1 MINKNILIVDDDDN
15 MREAMK
21 ETVSRLGINVEVAE
35 NGRKGYE
42 KATAKVYDLIISD
55 MRMPDID
62 GLSMFEMLKATGI
75 KTPVCFVTAY
85 GSVTGAVEALKIGAY
100 DYILKPF
107 SPEVIE
113 ELIRRTFELSSSE
126 SFANKGEVKK
136 ESEKPTVYKSAYM
149 EHVFNLAKD
158 VAGSEATVLITGESG
173 TGKEVLARFVHENS
187 GHAKGPFV
195 AVNCA
200 AIPENL
206 IESELF
212 GYEKGAFTGAINKKI
227 GKFEAADNG
236 TILLDEIGEIPI
248 HLQAKLLRVLQE
260 KEVERLGA
268 LKPSKINTRV
278 LATTNRD
285 LKTMSEEGTFRE
297 DLYYRLNVISMEL
310 PPLRE
315 RKEDIK
321 DLSDFFIKKYSDI
334 NKKPLKPLSD
344 DALKSLQSYEWP
356 GNVRELEHTIERAV
370 VLSKTNEISAQDLFL
385 HGITIA
391 GFKNHKESPSSRSH
405 DSEKESNKDMLS
417 DIYVTEK
424 ESHED
429 NKNIDV
435 NKEAVR
441 DDNKV
446 NDNKNNEGVENAVG
460 RTIADVEQELIL
472 KTLQDVSGNRTK
484 AAEILGITVR
494 TLRNKLNEY
503 REMGIDVE
511 EYLK

>member
-1 MINKNILIVDDDDN
+1 MMNKNILIVDDDDN

-21 ETVSRLGINVEVAE
+21 ETVLRLNINVDTAE
-35 NGRKGYE
+35 NGRKGFE
-42 KATAKVYDLIISD
+42 MATKKVYDLIISD
-55 MRMPDID
+55 MRMPEID

-113 ELIRRTFELSSSE
+113 ELIRRTFELTENNNASGSKQE
-126 SFANKGEVKK
+126 DVLDHNQKG
-136 ESEKPTVYKSAYM
+136 TVYKSAYM
-149 EHVFNLAKD
+149 EHVFSLAKD
-158 VAGSEATVLITGESG
+158 VAESEATVLITGESG
-173 TGKEVLARFVHENS
+173 TGKEVLARFIHENS

-212 GYEKGAFTGAINKKI
+212 GYEKGAFTGAVNKKL
-227 GKFEAADNG
+227 GKFELADGG

-278 LATTNRD
+278 LATTNRN
-285 LKTMSEEGTFRE
+285 LKEMSQEGTFRE

-310 PPLRE
+310 PPLRD
-315 RKEDIK
+315 RKEDVA
-321 DLSDFFIKKYSDI
+321 DLSSFFIKKYSEI
-334 NKKPLKPLSD
+334 NKKAVKPLSE
-344 DALKSLQSYEWP
+344 DALKALQSYEWP

-370 VLSKTNEISAQDLFL
+370 VLSKTNEITSKDLFL

-391 GFKNHKESPSSRSH
+391 GFKSQPDTTSIV
-405 DSEKESNKDMLS
+405 DEKEENKKAVELSN
-417 DIYVTEK
+417 
-424 ESHED
+424 
-429 NKNIDV
+429 
-435 NKEAVR
+435 
-441 DDNKV
+441 DDSM
-446 NDNKNNEGVENAVG
+446 GSAVG

-472 KTLQDVSGNRTK
+472 KTLQDVAGNRTK

-503 REMGIDVE
+503 RDMGIDVE

>member
-1 MINKNILIVDDDDN
+1 MVNKNILIVDDDDN

-21 ETVSRLGINVEVAE
+21 ETVLRLNINVDTAE
-35 NGRKGYE
+35 NGRKGFE
-42 KATAKVYDLIISD
+42 MATKKVYDLIISD
-55 MRMPDID
+55 MRMPEID

-113 ELIRRTFELSSSE
+113 ELIRRTFELSD
-126 SFANKGEVKK
+126 AAAG
-136 ESEKPTVYKSAYM
+136 EKPQQEQDHNQKGTVYKSAYM
-149 EHVFNLAKD
+149 EHVFSLAKD
-158 VAGSEATVLITGESG
+158 VAESEATVLITGESG
-173 TGKEVLARFVHENS
+173 TGKEVLARFIHENS

-212 GYEKGAFTGAINKKI
+212 GYEKGAFTGAVNKKL
-227 GKFEAADNG
+227 GKFETADGG

-278 LATTNRD
+278 LATTNRN
-285 LKTMSEEGTFRE
+285 LKEMSQEGTFRE

-310 PPLRE
+310 PPLRD
-315 RKEDIK
+315 RKEDVA
-321 DLSDFFIKKYSDI
+321 DLSSFFIKKYSEI
-334 NKKPLKPLSD
+334 NKKAVKPLSD
-344 DALKSLQSYEWP
+344 DALKALQSYDWP

-370 VLSKTNEISAQDLFL
+370 VLSKTNEITSKDLFL

-391 GFKNHKESPSSRSH
+391 GFKSKPETENIVE
-405 DSEKESNKDMLS
+405 EKEEVKKTADIPS
-417 DIYVTEK
+417 D
-424 ESHED
+424 ESM
-429 NKNIDV
+429 
-435 NKEAVR
+435 
-441 DDNKV
+441 
-446 NDNKNNEGVENAVG
+446 GGTVG

-472 KTLQDVSGNRTK
+472 KTLQDVAGNRTK

-503 REMGIDVE
+503 RDMGIDVE

>member
-1 MINKNILIVDDDDN
+1 MVNKNILIVDDDDN

-21 ETVSRLGINVEVAE
+21 ETVLRLNINVDTAE
-35 NGRKGYE
+35 NGRKGFE
-42 KATAKVYDLIISD
+42 MATKKVYDLIISD
-55 MRMPDID
+55 MRMPEID

-113 ELIRRTFELSSSE
+113 ELIRRTFELSD
-126 SFANKGEVKK
+126 AAAG
-136 ESEKPTVYKSAYM
+136 EKPQQEQDHNQKGTVYKSAYM
-149 EHVFNLAKD
+149 EHVFSLAKD
-158 VAGSEATVLITGESG
+158 VAESEATVLITGESG
-173 TGKEVLARFVHENS
+173 TGKEVLARFIHENS

-212 GYEKGAFTGAINKKI
+212 GYEKGAFTGAVNKKL
-227 GKFEAADNG
+227 GKFETADGG

-278 LATTNRD
+278 LATTNRN
-285 LKTMSEEGTFRE
+285 LKEMSQEGTFRE

-310 PPLRE
+310 PPLRD
-315 RKEDIK
+315 RKEDVA
-321 DLSDFFIKKYSDI
+321 DLSSFFIKKYSEI
-334 NKKPLKPLSD
+334 NKKAVKPLSD
-344 DALKSLQSYEWP
+344 DALKALQSYDWP

-370 VLSKTNEISAQDLFL
+370 VLSKTNEITSKDLFL

-391 GFKNHKESPSSRSH
+391 GFKSKPETENIVE
-405 DSEKESNKDMLS
+405 EKEEVKKTADTSS
-417 DIYVTEK
+417 D
-424 ESHED
+424 ESM
-429 NKNIDV
+429 
-435 NKEAVR
+435 
-441 DDNKV
+441 
-446 NDNKNNEGVENAVG
+446 GGAVG

-472 KTLQDVSGNRTK
+472 KTLQDVAGNRTK

-503 REMGIDVE
+503 RDMGIDVE

>member
-1 MINKNILIVDDDDN
+1 MVNKNILIVDDDDN

-21 ETVSRLGINVEVAE
+21 ETVLRLNINVDTAE
-35 NGRKGYE
+35 NGRKGFE
-42 KATAKVYDLIISD
+42 MATKKVYDLIISD
-55 MRMPDID
+55 MRMPEID

-113 ELIRRTFELSSSE
+113 ELIRRTFELSD
-126 SFANKGEVKK
+126 AAAG
-136 ESEKPTVYKSAYM
+136 EKPQQEQNHNQKGTVYKSAYM
-149 EHVFNLAKD
+149 EHVFSLAKD
-158 VAGSEATVLITGESG
+158 VAESEATVLITGESG
-173 TGKEVLARFVHENS
+173 TGKEVLARFIHENS

-212 GYEKGAFTGAINKKI
+212 GYEKGAFTGAVNKKL
-227 GKFEAADNG
+227 GKFETADGG

-278 LATTNRD
+278 LATTNRN
-285 LKTMSEEGTFRE
+285 LKEMSQEGTFRE

-310 PPLRE
+310 PPLRD
-315 RKEDIK
+315 RKEDVA
-321 DLSDFFIKKYSDI
+321 DLSSFFIKKYSEI
-334 NKKPLKPLSD
+334 NKKAVKPLSD
-344 DALKSLQSYEWP
+344 DALKALQSYDWP

-370 VLSKTNEISAQDLFL
+370 VLSKTNEITSKDLFL

-391 GFKNHKESPSSRSH
+391 GFKSKPETENIVE
-405 DSEKESNKDMLS
+405 EKEVVKKTADISS
-417 DIYVTEK
+417 D
-424 ESHED
+424 ESM
-429 NKNIDV
+429 
-435 NKEAVR
+435 
-441 DDNKV
+441 
-446 NDNKNNEGVENAVG
+446 GGTVG

-472 KTLQDVSGNRTK
+472 KTLQDVAGNRTK

-503 REMGIDVE
+503 RDMGIDVE

>member
-1 MINKNILIVDDDDN
+1 MVNKNILIVDDDDN

-21 ETVSRLGINVEVAE
+21 ETVLRLNINVDTAE
-35 NGRKGYE
+35 NGRKGFE
-42 KATAKVYDLIISD
+42 MATKKVYDLIISD
-55 MRMPDID
+55 MRMPEID

-113 ELIRRTFELSSSE
+113 ELIRRTFELSDAAAGE
-126 SFANKGEVKK
+126 KVQQEQDHNQKG
-136 ESEKPTVYKSAYM
+136 TVYKSAYM
-149 EHVFNLAKD
+149 EHVFSLAKD
-158 VAGSEATVLITGESG
+158 VAESEATVLITGESG
-173 TGKEVLARFVHENS
+173 TGKEVLARFIHENS

-212 GYEKGAFTGAINKKI
+212 GYEKGAFTGAVNKKL
-227 GKFEAADNG
+227 GKFETADGG

-278 LATTNRD
+278 LATTNRN
-285 LKTMSEEGTFRE
+285 LKEMSQEGTFRE

-310 PPLRE
+310 PPLRD
-315 RKEDIK
+315 RKEDVA
-321 DLSDFFIKKYSDI
+321 DLSSFFIKKYSEI
-334 NKKPLKPLSD
+334 NKKAVKPLSD
-344 DALKSLQSYEWP
+344 DALKALQSYDWP

-370 VLSKTNEISAQDLFL
+370 VLSKTNEITSKDLFL

-391 GFKNHKESPSSRSH
+391 GFKSKPETENIVE
-405 DSEKESNKDMLS
+405 EKEVVKKTADISS
-417 DIYVTEK
+417 D
-424 ESHED
+424 ESM
-429 NKNIDV
+429 
-435 NKEAVR
+435 
-441 DDNKV
+441 
-446 NDNKNNEGVENAVG
+446 GGTVG

-472 KTLQDVSGNRTK
+472 KTLQDVAGNRTK

-503 REMGIDVE
+503 RDMGIDVE

>member
-1 MINKNILIVDDDDN
+1 MVNKNILIVDDDDN

-21 ETVSRLGINVEVAE
+21 ETVLRLNINVDTAE
-35 NGRKGYE
+35 NGRKGFE
-42 KATAKVYDLIISD
+42 MATKKVYDLIISD
-55 MRMPDID
+55 MRMPEID

-113 ELIRRTFELSSSE
+113 ELIRRTFELSDAAAGE
-126 SFANKGEVKK
+126 KVQQEQGHNQKG
-136 ESEKPTVYKSAYM
+136 TVYKSAYM
-149 EHVFNLAKD
+149 EHVFSLAKD
-158 VAGSEATVLITGESG
+158 VAESEATVLITGESG
-173 TGKEVLARFVHENS
+173 TGKEVLARFIHENS

-212 GYEKGAFTGAINKKI
+212 GYEKGAFTGAVNKKL
-227 GKFEAADNG
+227 GKFETADGG

-278 LATTNRD
+278 LATTNRN
-285 LKTMSEEGTFRE
+285 LKEMSQEGTFRE

-310 PPLRE
+310 PPLRD
-315 RKEDIK
+315 RKEDVA
-321 DLSDFFIKKYSDI
+321 DLSSFFIKKYSEI
-334 NKKPLKPLSD
+334 NKKAVKPLSD
-344 DALKSLQSYEWP
+344 DALKALQSYDWP

-370 VLSKTNEISAQDLFL
+370 VLSKTNEITSKDLFL

-391 GFKNHKESPSSRSH
+391 GFKSKPETENIVE
-405 DSEKESNKDMLS
+405 EKEEVKKTADTSS
-417 DIYVTEK
+417 D
-424 ESHED
+424 ESM
-429 NKNIDV
+429 
-435 NKEAVR
+435 
-441 DDNKV
+441 
-446 NDNKNNEGVENAVG
+446 GGTVG

-472 KTLQDVSGNRTK
+472 KTLQDVAGNRTK

-503 REMGIDVE
+503 RDMGIDVE

>member
-1 MINKNILIVDDDDN
+1 MVNKNILIVDDDDN

-21 ETVSRLGINVEVAE
+21 ETVLRLNINVDTAE
-35 NGRKGYE
+35 NGRKGFE
-42 KATAKVYDLIISD
+42 MATKKVYDLIISD
-55 MRMPDID
+55 MRMPEID

-113 ELIRRTFELSSSE
+113 ELIRRTFELTENKSE
-126 SFANKGEVKK
+126 ANEQVEQLDHNQKG
-136 ESEKPTVYKSAYM
+136 TVYKSAYM
-149 EHVFNLAKD
+149 EHVFSLAKD
-158 VAGSEATVLITGESG
+158 VAESEATVLITGESG
-173 TGKEVLARFVHENS
+173 TGKEVLARFIHENS
-187 GHAKGPFV
+187 GHSKGPFV

-212 GYEKGAFTGAINKKI
+212 GYEKGAFTGAVNKKL
-227 GKFEAADNG
+227 GKFESADGG

-285 LKTMSEEGTFRE
+285 LKAMSEEGTFRE

-310 PPLRE
+310 PPLRD
-315 RKEDIK
+315 RKEDVA
-321 DLSDFFIKKYSDI
+321 DLSAFFIKKYSEI
-334 NKKPLKPLSD
+334 NKKPVKPLSE
-344 DALKSLQSYEWP
+344 DALKALQSYEWP

-370 VLSKTNEISAQDLFL
+370 VLSKTAEITSKDLFL

-391 GFKNHKESPSSRSH
+391 GFKSKPESEAVLE
-405 DSEKESNKDMLS
+405 EKEPVKKQS
-417 DIYVTEK
+417 E
-424 ESHED
+424 
-429 NKNIDV
+429 
-435 NKEAVR
+435 
-441 DDNKV
+441 V
-446 NDNKNNEGVENAVG
+446 NDDGMGSAVG

-472 KTLQDVSGNRTK
+472 KTLQDVAGNRTK

-503 REMGIDVE
+503 RDMGIDVE

>member
-1 MINKNILIVDDDDN
+1 MENKNILIVDDDDN

-21 ETVSRLGINVEVAE
+21 ETVMRLGINVETAE
-35 NGRKGYE
+35 NGKIGFE
-42 KATAKVYDLIISD
+42 KATKKVYDLIISD
-55 MRMPDID
+55 MRMPEID

-113 ELIRRTFELSSSE
+113 ELIRRTFELSSNE
-126 SFANKGEVKK
+126 NIAGKEGKPEEKRKG
-136 ESEKPTVYKSAYM
+136 TVYKSAYM
-149 EHVFNLAKD
+149 EHVFSLAKD
-158 VAGSEATVLITGESG
+158 VAESEATVLITGESG
-173 TGKEVLARFVHENS
+173 TGKEVLARFIHENS
-187 GHAKGPFV
+187 GHSKGPFI

-212 GYEKGAFTGAINKKI
+212 GYEKGAFTGAVNKKL
-227 GKFEAADNG
+227 GKFESADGG

-278 LATTNRD
+278 LATTNRN

-310 PPLRE
+310 PPLRD
-315 RKEDIK
+315 RKEDVA
-321 DLSDFFIKKYSDI
+321 DLSSFFIKKYSEI
-334 NKKPLKPLSD
+334 NKKAVKPLSE

-370 VLSKTNEISAQDLFL
+370 VLSKTQEITSKDLFL

-391 GFKNHKESPSSRSH
+391 GFKSSPKKEISSIKV
-405 DSEKESNKDMLS
+405 DTNEEVGQKE
-417 DIYVTEK
+417 I
-424 ESHED
+424 
-429 NKNIDV
+429 V
-435 NKEAVR
+435 NS
-441 DDNKV
+441 
-446 NDNKNNEGVENAVG
+446 NDNSSSVG

-472 KTLQDVSGNRTK
+472 KTLQDVQGNRTK

-503 REMGIDVE
+503 RDMGIDVE

>member
-1 MINKNILIVDDDDN
+1 MVNKNILIVDDDDN

-21 ETVSRLGINVEVAE
+21 ETVLRLNINVDTAE
-35 NGRKGYE
+35 NGRKGFE
-42 KATAKVYDLIISD
+42 MATKKVYDLIISD
-55 MRMPDID
+55 MRMPEID

-113 ELIRRTFELSSSE
+113 ELIRRTFELSE
-126 SFANKGEVKK
+126 NNKQDIKEEATDHNKK
-136 ESEKPTVYKSAYM
+136 GTVYKSAYM
-149 EHVFNLAKD
+149 EHVFSLAKD
-158 VAGSEATVLITGESG
+158 VAESEATVLITGESG
-173 TGKEVLARFVHENS
+173 TGKEVLARFIHENS
-187 GHAKGPFV
+187 THSKGPFV

-212 GYEKGAFTGAINKKI
+212 GYEKGAFTGAVNKKL
-227 GKFEAADNG
+227 GKFESADGG

-278 LATTNRD
+278 LATTNRN
-285 LKTMSEEGTFRE
+285 LKEMSQEGTFRE

-310 PPLRE
+310 PPLRD
-315 RKEDIK
+315 RKEDVA
-321 DLSDFFIKKYSDI
+321 DLSAFFIKKYSEI
-334 NKKPLKPLSD
+334 NKKPVKPLSD
-344 DALKSLQSYEWP
+344 DALKALQSYEWP

-370 VLSKTNEISAQDLFL
+370 VLSKTNEITSKDLFL

-391 GFKNHKESPSSRSH
+391 GFKSKPEKQVEAKEEVKKAAPEQAEESVNSS
-405 DSEKESNKDMLS
+405 
-417 DIYVTEK
+417 
-424 ESHED
+424 
-429 NKNIDV
+429 
-435 NKEAVR
+435 
-441 DDNKV
+441 
-446 NDNKNNEGVENAVG
+446 VG

-472 KTLQDVSGNRTK
+472 KTLQDVAGNRTK

-503 REMGIDVE
+503 RDMGIDVE

>member
-1 MINKNILIVDDDDN
+1 MVNKNILIVDDDDN

-21 ETVSRLGINVEVAE
+21 ETVLRLNINVDTAE
-35 NGRKGYE
+35 NGRKGFE
-42 KATAKVYDLIISD
+42 MATKKVYDLIISD
-55 MRMPDID
+55 MRMPEID

-113 ELIRRTFELSSSE
+113 ELIRRTFELSDAAAGE
-126 SFANKGEVKK
+126 KVQQEQDHNQKG
-136 ESEKPTVYKSAYM
+136 TVYKSAYM
-149 EHVFNLAKD
+149 EHVFSLAKD
-158 VAGSEATVLITGESG
+158 VAESEATVLITGESG
-173 TGKEVLARFVHENS
+173 TGKEVLARFIHENS

-212 GYEKGAFTGAINKKI
+212 GYEKGAFTGAVNKKL
-227 GKFEAADNG
+227 GKFETADGG

-278 LATTNRD
+278 LATTNRN
-285 LKTMSEEGTFRE
+285 LKEMSQEGTFRE

-310 PPLRE
+310 PPLRD
-315 RKEDIK
+315 RKEDVA
-321 DLSDFFIKKYSDI
+321 DLSSFFIKKYSEI
-334 NKKPLKPLSD
+334 NKKAVKPLSD
-344 DALKSLQSYEWP
+344 DALKALQSYDWP

-370 VLSKTNEISAQDLFL
+370 VLSKTNEITSKDLFL

-391 GFKNHKESPSSRSH
+391 GFKSKPETENIVE
-405 DSEKESNKDMLS
+405 EKEEVKKTADTSS
-417 DIYVTEK
+417 D
-424 ESHED
+424 ESM
-429 NKNIDV
+429 
-435 NKEAVR
+435 
-441 DDNKV
+441 
-446 NDNKNNEGVENAVG
+446 GGTVG

-472 KTLQDVSGNRTK
+472 KTLQDVAGNRTK

-503 REMGIDVE
+503 RDMGIEVE

>member
-1 MINKNILIVDDDDN
+1 MVNKNILIVDDDDN

-21 ETVSRLGINVEVAE
+21 ETVLRLNINVDTAE
-35 NGRKGYE
+35 NGRKGFE
-42 KATAKVYDLIISD
+42 MATKKVYDLIISD
-55 MRMPDID
+55 MRMPEID

-113 ELIRRTFELSSSE
+113 ELIRRTFELSDAAAGE
-126 SFANKGEVKK
+126 KVQQEHDHNQKG
-136 ESEKPTVYKSAYM
+136 TVYKSAYM
-149 EHVFNLAKD
+149 EHVFSLAKD
-158 VAGSEATVLITGESG
+158 VAESEATVLITGESG
-173 TGKEVLARFVHENS
+173 TGKEVLARFIHENS

-212 GYEKGAFTGAINKKI
+212 GYEKGAFTGAVNKKL
-227 GKFEAADNG
+227 GKFETADGG

-278 LATTNRD
+278 LATTNRN
-285 LKTMSEEGTFRE
+285 LKEMSQEGTFRE

-310 PPLRE
+310 PPLRD
-315 RKEDIK
+315 RKEDVA
-321 DLSDFFIKKYSDI
+321 DLSSFFIKKYSEI
-334 NKKPLKPLSD
+334 NKKAVKPLSD
-344 DALKSLQSYEWP
+344 DALKALQSYDWP

-370 VLSKTNEISAQDLFL
+370 VLSKTNEITSKDLFL

-391 GFKNHKESPSSRSH
+391 GFKSKPETENIVE
-405 DSEKESNKDMLS
+405 EKEEVKKTADTSS
-417 DIYVTEK
+417 D
-424 ESHED
+424 ESM
-429 NKNIDV
+429 
-435 NKEAVR
+435 
-441 DDNKV
+441 
-446 NDNKNNEGVENAVG
+446 GGTVG

-472 KTLQDVSGNRTK
+472 KTLQDVAGNRTK

-503 REMGIDVE
+503 RDMGIDVE

>member
-1 MINKNILIVDDDDN
+1 MNNKNILIVDDDDN

-21 ETVSRLGINVEVAE
+21 ETVSRLGINVETAE
-35 NGRKGYE
+35 NGRRGYE
-42 KATAKVYDLIISD
+42 KATSKTYDLIISD
-55 MRMPDID
+55 MRMPEID

-113 ELIRRTFELSSSE
+113 ELIRRTFELSNAQGVNVVKDDKVSGAVEE
-126 SFANKGEVKK
+126 SKG
-136 ESEKPTVYKSAYM
+136 TVYKSAYM
-149 EHVFNLAKD
+149 EHIFSLAKD

-173 TGKEVLARFVHENS
+173 TGKEVLARFIHENS
-187 GHAKGPFV
+187 LHNKGPFV

-212 GYEKGAFTGAINKKI
+212 GYEKGAFTGAVNKKI

-260 KEVERLGA
+260 KEIERLGG
-268 LKPSKINTRV
+268 LKPLKINTRV

-285 LKTMSEEGTFRE
+285 LKTMSAEGSFRE

-310 PPLRE
+310 PPLRD
-315 RKEDIK
+315 RKEDII
-321 DLSDFFIKKYSDI
+321 DLSSFFIKKYSEI
-334 NKKPLKPLSD
+334 NKKPVKKLSSE
-344 DALKSLQSYEWP
+344 ALKALQGYEWP

-370 VLSKTNEISAQDLFL
+370 VLSKGSEISASDLFL

-391 GFKNHKESPSSRSH
+391 GFKKSDNESSVS
-405 DSEKESNKDMLS
+405 DIVTANEKETLDT
-417 DIYVTEK
+417 V
-424 ESHED
+424 ED
-429 NKNIDV
+429 K
-435 NKEAVR
+435 KTGAVE
-441 DDNKV
+441 
-446 NDNKNNEGVENAVG
+446 EGMSGAVG

-472 KTLQDVSGNRTK
+472 KTLQDVAGNRTK

-503 REMGIDVE
+503 RDMGIDVE
-511 EYLK
+511 DYLK

>member
-1 MINKNILIVDDDDN
+1 MVNKNILIVDDDDN

-21 ETVSRLGINVEVAE
+21 ETVLRLNINVDTAE
-35 NGRKGYE
+35 NGRKGFE
-42 KATAKVYDLIISD
+42 MATKKVYDLIISD
-55 MRMPDID
+55 MRMPEID

-113 ELIRRTFELSSSE
+113 ELIRRTFELSDAAAGE
-126 SFANKGEVKK
+126 KVQQEQDHNQKG
-136 ESEKPTVYKSAYM
+136 TVYKSAYM
-149 EHVFNLAKD
+149 EHVFSLAKD
-158 VAGSEATVLITGESG
+158 VAESEATVLITGESG
-173 TGKEVLARFVHENS
+173 TGKEVLARFIHENS

-212 GYEKGAFTGAINKKI
+212 GYEKGAFTGAVNKKL
-227 GKFEAADNG
+227 GKFETADGG

-278 LATTNRD
+278 LATTNRN
-285 LKTMSEEGTFRE
+285 LKEMSQEGTFRE

-310 PPLRE
+310 PPLRD
-315 RKEDIK
+315 RKEDVA
-321 DLSDFFIKKYSDI
+321 DLSSFFIKKYSEI
-334 NKKPLKPLSD
+334 NKKAVKPLSD
-344 DALKSLQSYEWP
+344 DALKALQSYDWP

-370 VLSKTNEISAQDLFL
+370 VLSKTNEITSKDLFL

-391 GFKNHKESPSSRSH
+391 GFKSKPETENIVE
-405 DSEKESNKDMLS
+405 EKEEVKKTADTSS
-417 DIYVTEK
+417 D
-424 ESHED
+424 ESM
-429 NKNIDV
+429 
-435 NKEAVR
+435 
-441 DDNKV
+441 
-446 NDNKNNEGVENAVG
+446 GGAVG

-472 KTLQDVSGNRTK
+472 KTLQDVAGNRTK

-503 REMGIDVE
+503 RDMGIDVE

>member
-1 MINKNILIVDDDDN
+1 MVNKNILIVDDDDN

-21 ETVSRLGINVEVAE
+21 ETVLRLNINVDTAE
-35 NGRKGYE
+35 NGRKGFE
-42 KATAKVYDLIISD
+42 MATKKVYDLIISD
-55 MRMPDID
+55 MRMPEID

-113 ELIRRTFELSSSE
+113 ELIRRTFELSDAAAGE
-126 SFANKGEVKK
+126 KVQQEQDHNQKG
-136 ESEKPTVYKSAYM
+136 TVYKSAYM
-149 EHVFNLAKD
+149 EHVFSLAKD
-158 VAGSEATVLITGESG
+158 VAESEATVLITGESG
-173 TGKEVLARFVHENS
+173 TGKEVLARFIHENS

-212 GYEKGAFTGAINKKI
+212 GYEKGAFTGAVNKKL
-227 GKFEAADNG
+227 GKFETADGG

-278 LATTNRD
+278 LATTNRN
-285 LKTMSEEGTFRE
+285 LKEMSQEGTFRE

-310 PPLRE
+310 PPLRD
-315 RKEDIK
+315 RKEDVA
-321 DLSDFFIKKYSDI
+321 DLSSFFIKKYSEI
-334 NKKPLKPLSD
+334 NKKAVKPLSD
-344 DALKSLQSYEWP
+344 DALKALQSYDWP

-370 VLSKTNEISAQDLFL
+370 VLSKTNEITSKDLFL

-391 GFKNHKESPSSRSH
+391 GFKSKPETENIVE
-405 DSEKESNKDMLS
+405 EKEEVKKTADISS
-417 DIYVTEK
+417 D
-424 ESHED
+424 ESM
-429 NKNIDV
+429 
-435 NKEAVR
+435 
-441 DDNKV
+441 
-446 NDNKNNEGVENAVG
+446 GGTVG

-503 REMGIDVE
+503 RDAGIDVE

>member
-1 MINKNILIVDDDDN
+1 MVNKNILIVDDDDN

-21 ETVSRLGINVEVAE
+21 ETVLRLNINVDTAE
-35 NGRKGYE
+35 NGRKGFE
-42 KATAKVYDLIISD
+42 MATKKVYDLIISD
-55 MRMPDID
+55 MRMPEID

-113 ELIRRTFELSSSE
+113 ELIRRTFELSE
-126 SFANKGEVKK
+126 AAAG
-136 ESEKPTVYKSAYM
+136 EKPQQEQDHNQKGTVYKSAYM
-149 EHVFNLAKD
+149 EHVFSLAKD
-158 VAGSEATVLITGESG
+158 VAESEATVLITGESG
-173 TGKEVLARFVHENS
+173 TGKEVLARFIHENS

-212 GYEKGAFTGAINKKI
+212 GYEKGAFTGAVNKKL
-227 GKFEAADNG
+227 GKFETADGG

-278 LATTNRD
+278 LATTNRN
-285 LKTMSEEGTFRE
+285 LKEMSQEGTFRE

-310 PPLRE
+310 PPLRD
-315 RKEDIK
+315 RKEDVA
-321 DLSDFFIKKYSDI
+321 DLSSFFIKKYSEI
-334 NKKPLKPLSD
+334 NKKAVKPLSD
-344 DALKSLQSYEWP
+344 DALKALQSYDWP

-370 VLSKTNEISAQDLFL
+370 VLSKTNEITSKDLFL

-391 GFKNHKESPSSRSH
+391 GFKSKPETENIVE
-405 DSEKESNKDMLS
+405 EKEEVKKTADISS
-417 DIYVTEK
+417 D
-424 ESHED
+424 ESM
-429 NKNIDV
+429 
-435 NKEAVR
+435 
-441 DDNKV
+441 
-446 NDNKNNEGVENAVG
+446 GGAVG

-472 KTLQDVSGNRTK
+472 KTLQDVAGNRTK

-503 REMGIDVE
+503 RDMGIDVE

>member
-1 MINKNILIVDDDDN
+1 MVNKNILIVDDDDN

-21 ETVSRLGINVEVAE
+21 ETVLRLNINVDTAE
-35 NGRKGYE
+35 NGRKGFE
-42 KATAKVYDLIISD
+42 MATKKVYDLIISD
-55 MRMPDID
+55 MRMPEID

-113 ELIRRTFELSSSE
+113 ELIRRTFELSD
-126 SFANKGEVKK
+126 AAAG
-136 ESEKPTVYKSAYM
+136 EKPQQEQDHNQKGTVYKSAYM
-149 EHVFNLAKD
+149 EHVFSLAKD
-158 VAGSEATVLITGESG
+158 VAESEATVLITGESG
-173 TGKEVLARFVHENS
+173 TGKEVLARFIHENS

-212 GYEKGAFTGAINKKI
+212 GYEKGAFTGAVNKKL
-227 GKFEAADNG
+227 GKFETADGG

-278 LATTNRD
+278 LATTNRN
-285 LKTMSEEGTFRE
+285 LKEMSQEGTFRE

-310 PPLRE
+310 PPLRD
-315 RKEDIK
+315 RKEDVA
-321 DLSDFFIKKYSDI
+321 DLSAFFIKKYSEI
-334 NKKPLKPLSD
+334 NKKPVKPLSD
-344 DALKSLQSYEWP
+344 DALKALQSYDWP

-370 VLSKTNEISAQDLFL
+370 VLSKTNEITSKDLFL

-391 GFKNHKESPSSRSH
+391 GFKSKPEAENIVE
-405 DSEKESNKDMLS
+405 EKEEVKKTADTSS
-417 DIYVTEK
+417 D
-424 ESHED
+424 ESM
-429 NKNIDV
+429 
-435 NKEAVR
+435 
-441 DDNKV
+441 
-446 NDNKNNEGVENAVG
+446 GGAVG

-472 KTLQDVSGNRTK
+472 KTLQDVAGNRTK

-503 REMGIDVE
+503 RDMGIDVE

>member
-1 MINKNILIVDDDDN
+1 MVNKNILIVDDDDN

-21 ETVSRLGINVEVAE
+21 ETVLRLGVNVETAE
-35 NGRKGYE
+35 NGRAGFE
-42 KATAKVYDLIISD
+42 KATKKVYDLIISD
-55 MRMPDID
+55 MRMPEID

-113 ELIRRTFELSSSE
+113 ELIRRTFELTGSNAVTSI
-126 SFANKGEVKK
+126 K
-136 ESEKPTVYKSAYM
+136 EENVTDKSKATIYKSAYM
-149 EHVFNLAKD
+149 EHVFSLAKD
-158 VAGSEATVLITGESG
+158 VAESEATVLITGESG
-173 TGKEVLARFVHENS
+173 TGKEVLARFIHENS
-187 GHAKGPFV
+187 GHSKGPFV

-212 GYEKGAFTGAINKKI
+212 GYEKGAFTGAVNKKL
-227 GKFEAADNG
+227 GKFESADGG
-236 TILLDEIGEIPI
+236 TILLDEIGEIPL

-278 LATTNRD
+278 LATTNRN

-310 PPLRE
+310 PPLRD
-315 RKEDIK
+315 RKEDVA
-321 DLSDFFIKKYSDI
+321 DLSSFFIKKYSDI
-334 NKKPLKPLSD
+334 NKKPVKPLSQ

-370 VLSKTNEISAQDLFL
+370 VLSKTQEITAKDLFL

-391 GFKNHKESPSSRSH
+391 DFKSGADFKPEVNIKADTDIKE
-405 DSEKESNKDMLS
+405 ESGK
-417 DIYVTEK
+417 IK
-424 ESHED
+424 D
-429 NKNIDV
+429 NKTEESGSNIKDT
-435 NKEAVR
+435 
-441 DDNKV
+441 
-446 NDNKNNEGVENAVG
+446 VG

>member
-1 MINKNILIVDDDDN
+1 MNNKSILIVDDDDN

-21 ETVSRLGINVEVAE
+21 ETVGRLGVNVETAE
-35 NGRKGYE
+35 NGRRGYE
-42 KATAKVYDLIISD
+42 KATAKIYDLIISD
-55 MRMPDID
+55 MRMPEID

-113 ELIRRTFELSSSE
+113 ELIRRTFQLSSEKGAGGLKREEDE
-126 SFANKGEVKK
+126 SGGKG
-136 ESEKPTVYKSAYM
+136 TIYKSAYM
-149 EHVFNLAKD
+149 EHVFSLARD
-158 VAGSEATVLITGESG
+158 VAQSEATVLITGESG
-173 TGKEVLARFVHENS
+173 TGKEVLARFIHEHS
-187 GHAKGPFV
+187 GHAAGPFI

-212 GYEKGAFTGAINKKI
+212 GYEKGAFTGAVNKKI
-227 GKFEAADNG
+227 GKFEAADGG

-268 LKPSKINTRV
+268 LKPAKINTRV
-278 LATTNRD
+278 LATTNRN
-285 LKTMSEEGTFRE
+285 LKTMSEEGSFRE

-310 PPLRE
+310 PPLRD
-315 RKEDIK
+315 RKEDVA
-321 DLSDFFIKKYSDI
+321 DLSSFFIKKYSEI
-334 NKKPLKPLSD
+334 NKKPVKPLSA
-344 DALKSLQSYEWP
+344 DALKALQSYEWP

-370 VLSKTNEISAQDLFL
+370 VLSKSSEISARDLFL

-391 GFKNHKESPSSRSH
+391 GFRSAPDDTGCETPPKNDENAVEEKTETKSAGESVSQ
-405 DSEKESNKDMLS
+405 
-417 DIYVTEK
+417 
-424 ESHED
+424 
-429 NKNIDV
+429 
-435 NKEAVR
+435 
-441 DDNKV
+441 
-446 NDNKNNEGVENAVG
+446 AVG

-472 KTLQDVSGNRTK
+472 KTLRDVSGNKTK

-503 REMGIDVE
+503 RDAGIDVE
-511 EYLK
+511 EFLK

>member
-21 ETVSRLGINVEVAE
+21 ETVSRLGISVDTAE
-35 NGRKGYE
+35 NGRIGFE
-42 KATAKVYDLIISD
+42 KATKKVYDLIISD

-62 GLSMFEMLKATGI
+62 GRSMFDMLKSTGI

-85 GSVTGAVEALKIGAY
+85 GSVTGAVEALKVGAY

-113 ELIRRTFELSSSE
+113 ELIRRTFELSDNESGEKQQSSE
-126 SFANKGEVKK
+126 DNNKKG
-136 ESEKPTVYKSAYM
+136 TVYKSAYM
-149 EHVFNLAKD
+149 EHVFSLAKD

-173 TGKEVLARFVHENS
+173 TGKEVLARFIHENS
-187 GHAKGPFV
+187 GHAKGPFI

-212 GYEKGAFTGAINKKI
+212 GYEKGAFTGAVNKKI
-227 GKFEAADNG
+227 GKFEAADGG
-236 TILLDEIGEIPI
+236 TILLDEIGEIPL

-268 LKPSKINTRV
+268 LKPAKISTRV
-278 LATTNRD
+278 LATTNRN
-285 LKTMSEEGTFRE
+285 LKAMSEEGTFRE

-310 PPLRE
+310 PPLRD
-315 RKEDIK
+315 RKEDVA
-321 DLSDFFIKKYSDI
+321 DLSSFFIKKYSEI
-334 NKKPLKPLSD
+334 NKKPVKPLSE
-344 DALKSLQSYEWP
+344 DALKALQSYEWP

-370 VLSKTNEISAQDLFL
+370 VLSKTPEITSKDLFL

-391 GFKNHKESPSSRSH
+391 GFKSSPKEEVKQVIKDTVH
-405 DSEKESNKDMLS
+405 EEKSEKEVKNSSS
-417 DIYVTEK
+417 DE
-424 ESHED
+424 
-429 NKNIDV
+429 
-435 NKEAVR
+435 
-441 DDNKV
+441 NKV
-446 NDNKNNEGVENAVG
+446 DNAVG

-503 REMGIDVE
+503 RDAGIDVE

>member
-1 MINKNILIVDDDDN
+1 MVNKNILIVDDDDN

-21 ETVSRLGINVEVAE
+21 ETVSRLGVNVETAE
-35 NGRKGYE
+35 NGKKGYE

-55 MRMPDID
+55 MRMPEID

-113 ELIRRTFELSSSE
+113 ELIRRTFELSS
-126 SFANKGEVKK
+126 ANAIGDKK
-136 ESEKPTVYKSAYM
+136 DKEKILQKPTVYRSAYM
-149 EHVFNLAKD
+149 EHVFSLAKD
-158 VAGSEATVLITGESG
+158 VADSEATVLITGESG
-173 TGKEVLARFVHENS
+173 TGKEVLARFIHEHSNHS
-187 GHAKGPFV
+187 NGPFI

-200 AIPENL
+200 AIPDNL

-212 GYEKGAFTGAINKKI
+212 GYEKGAFTGAVNKKI
-227 GKFEAADNG
+227 GKFEAADGG

-260 KEVERLGA
+260 REVERLGA
-268 LKPSKINTRV
+268 LKPSKINTRI
-278 LATTNRD
+278 LATTNRN

-310 PPLRE
+310 PPLRD
-315 RKEDIK
+315 RKEDVS
-321 DLSDFFIKKYSDI
+321 DLSTFFIKKYSEI
-334 NKKPLKPLSD
+334 NKKPVKPLSK
-344 DALKSLQSYEWP
+344 DALSALQKYEWP

-370 VLSKTNEISAQDLFL
+370 VLSKTTEIAANDLFL

-391 GFKNHKESPSSRSH
+391 GFKSEPKEKVLETKETIKQIEEISS
-405 DSEKESNKDMLS
+405 D
-417 DIYVTEK
+417 T
-424 ESHED
+424 D
-429 NKNIDV
+429 NKQDSMVDHSI
-435 NKEAVR
+435 
-441 DDNKV
+441 
-446 NDNKNNEGVENAVG
+446 G

-472 KTLQDVSGNRTK
+472 KTLKDVSGNRTK

-503 REMGIDVE
+503 RDAGIDVE
-511 EYLK
+511 EFLK

>member
-1 MINKNILIVDDDDN
+1 MVNKNILIVDDDDN

-21 ETVSRLGINVEVAE
+21 ETVLRLNINVDTAE
-35 NGRKGYE
+35 NGRKGFE
-42 KATAKVYDLIISD
+42 MATKKVYDLIISD
-55 MRMPDID
+55 MRMPEID

-113 ELIRRTFELSSSE
+113 ELIRRTFELSDAAAGE
-126 SFANKGEVKK
+126 KVQQEQDHNQKG
-136 ESEKPTVYKSAYM
+136 TVYKSAYM
-149 EHVFNLAKD
+149 EHVFSLAKD
-158 VAGSEATVLITGESG
+158 VAESEATVLITGESG
-173 TGKEVLARFVHENS
+173 TGKEVLARFIHENS

-212 GYEKGAFTGAINKKI
+212 GYEKGAFTGAVNKKL
-227 GKFEAADNG
+227 GKFETADGG

-278 LATTNRD
+278 LATTNRN
-285 LKTMSEEGTFRE
+285 LKEMSQEGTFRE

-310 PPLRE
+310 PPLRD
-315 RKEDIK
+315 RKEDVA
-321 DLSDFFIKKYSDI
+321 DLSSFFIKKYSEI
-334 NKKPLKPLSD
+334 NKKAVKPLSD
-344 DALKSLQSYEWP
+344 DALKALQSYDWP

-370 VLSKTNEISAQDLFL
+370 VLSKTNEITSKDLFL

-391 GFKNHKESPSSRSH
+391 GFKSKPETENIVE
-405 DSEKESNKDMLS
+405 EKEEVKKTADTSS
-417 DIYVTEK
+417 D
-424 ESHED
+424 ESM
-429 NKNIDV
+429 
-435 NKEAVR
+435 
-441 DDNKV
+441 
-446 NDNKNNEGVENAVG
+446 GGTVG

-472 KTLQDVSGNRTK
+472 KTLQDVAGNRTK

-503 REMGIDVE
+503 RDMGIDVE

>member
-1 MINKNILIVDDDDN
+1 MVNKNILIVDDDDN

-21 ETVSRLGINVEVAE
+21 ETVLRLNINVDTAE
-35 NGRKGYE
+35 NGRKGFE
-42 KATAKVYDLIISD
+42 MATKKVYDLIISD
-55 MRMPDID
+55 MRMPEID

-113 ELIRRTFELSSSE
+113 ELIRRTFELSDAAAGE
-126 SFANKGEVKK
+126 KVQQEQDHNQKG
-136 ESEKPTVYKSAYM
+136 TVYKSAYM
-149 EHVFNLAKD
+149 EHVFSLAKD
-158 VAGSEATVLITGESG
+158 VAESEATVLITGESG
-173 TGKEVLARFVHENS
+173 TGKEVLARFIHENS

-212 GYEKGAFTGAINKKI
+212 GYEKGAFTGAVNKKL
-227 GKFEAADNG
+227 GKFETADGG

-278 LATTNRD
+278 LATTNRN
-285 LKTMSEEGTFRE
+285 LKEMSQEGTFRE

-310 PPLRE
+310 PPLRD
-315 RKEDIK
+315 RKEDVA
-321 DLSDFFIKKYSDI
+321 DLSSFFIKKYSEI
-334 NKKPLKPLSD
+334 NKKAVKPLSD
-344 DALKSLQSYEWP
+344 DALKALQSYDWP

-370 VLSKTNEISAQDLFL
+370 VLSKTNEITPKDLFL

-391 GFKNHKESPSSRSH
+391 GFKSKPETENIVE
-405 DSEKESNKDMLS
+405 EKEEVKKTADISS
-417 DIYVTEK
+417 D
-424 ESHED
+424 ESM
-429 NKNIDV
+429 
-435 NKEAVR
+435 
-441 DDNKV
+441 
-446 NDNKNNEGVENAVG
+446 GGTVG

-472 KTLQDVSGNRTK
+472 KTLQDVAGNRTK

-503 REMGIDVE
+503 RDMGIDVE

>member
-1 MINKNILIVDDDDN
+1 MNSKSILIVDDDDN

-21 ETVSRLGINVEVAE
+21 ETVSRLGINVETAE
-35 NGRKGYE
+35 NGRIGYD
-42 KATAKVYDLIISD
+42 KATAKTYDLIISD
-55 MRMPDID
+55 MRMPEID

-113 ELIRRTFELSSSE
+113 ELIRRTFELSNNEAVKSE
-126 SFANKGEVKK
+126 AVKDTGK
-136 ESEKPTVYKSAYM
+136 SGTVYKSAYM
-149 EHVFNLAKD
+149 EHIFSLAKD

-173 TGKEVLARFVHENS
+173 TGKEVLARFIHENS
-187 GHAKGPFV
+187 NHSKGPFV

-212 GYEKGAFTGAINKKI
+212 GYEKGAFTGAVNKKI
-227 GKFEAADNG
+227 GKFESADNG

-285 LKTMSEEGTFRE
+285 LKAMSAEGTFRE

-315 RKEDIK
+315 RKEDVA
-321 DLSDFFIKKYSDI
+321 DLSSFFIKKYSEI
-334 NKKPLKPLSD
+334 NKKPVKNLSSE
-344 DALKSLQSYEWP
+344 ALTALQNYDWP

-370 VLSKTNEISAQDLFL
+370 VLSKGSEISASDLFL

-391 GFKNHKESPSSRSH
+391 GFKDH
-405 DSEKESNKDMLS
+405 EKPKVSN
-417 DIYVTEK
+417 EK
-424 ESHED
+424 IEINNTNE
-429 NKNIDV
+429 N
-435 NKEAVR
+435 E
-441 DDNKV
+441 KV
-446 NDNKNNEGVENAVG
+446 IQNEEGMSGAVG

-472 KTLQDVSGNRTK
+472 KTLQDVAGNRTK

-503 REMGIDVE
+503 RDMGIDVE